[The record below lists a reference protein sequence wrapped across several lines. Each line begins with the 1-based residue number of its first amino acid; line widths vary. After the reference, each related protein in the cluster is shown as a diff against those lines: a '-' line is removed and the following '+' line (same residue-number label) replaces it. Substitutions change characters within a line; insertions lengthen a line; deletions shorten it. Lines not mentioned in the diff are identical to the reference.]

1 MSMGA
6 DILSAMMTDLPEQ
19 TAQVRY
25 AGTDAALAG
34 TVAAAFC
41 TGLDRQQD
49 ATEQGL
55 VLAASGNV
63 RYLASAEPAA
73 WASAI
78 QGKPIE
84 ILFYGAT
91 EWTRARVHGRMPMAG
106 AVRLTVTAEFENQ

>member
-1 MSMGA
+1 
-6 DILSAMMTDLPEQ
+6 MTHAFVKTLRGYDSVIFRIPDDL
-19 TAQVRY
+19 A
-25 AGTDAALAG
+25 
-34 TVAAAFC
+34 